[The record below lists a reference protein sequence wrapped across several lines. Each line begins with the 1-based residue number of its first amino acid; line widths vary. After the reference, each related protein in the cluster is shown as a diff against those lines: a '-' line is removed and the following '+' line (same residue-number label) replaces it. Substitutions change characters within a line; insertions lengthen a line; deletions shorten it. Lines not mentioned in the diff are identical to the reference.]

1 MIGPLLNGRGGFL
14 AGQLGAP
21 KIYPALTAIAQEYT
35 MSGLDGD
42 AEGGYYILGM
52 LYLNGAASSY
62 ALRTNGLTTNQK
74 GAYTSKDLAPA
85 TNVQVA
91 TLQFT
96 AADALTAPAWMDF
109 ECRVTQAR
117 RSIGGVASYRTFKV
131 WASVHSA
138 AAGADTYRYEFS
150 GSWRETSTNLTS
162 LSVFASGGSYLLAGS
177 QMIVYPTPAPFTL

>member
-96 AADALTAPAWMDF
+96 AADALTAPASPGT
-109 ECRVTQAR
+109 R
-117 RSIGGVASYRTFKV
+117 
-131 WASVHSA
+131 SA
-138 AAGADTYRYEFS
+138 ASPRTAPSRCGPRSTRRRRARTPTA
-150 GSWRETSTNLTS
+150 TSS
-162 LSVFASGGSYLLAGS
+162 RARGVRR
-177 QMIVYPTPAPFTL
+177 QPT